1 MQPIIVVGELSLVG
15 KIIVAAVVVVG
26 LVLFVRSWI
35 RNGRL

>member
-1 MQPIIVVGELSLVG
+1 MQPIIVVGEMSLIG
-15 KIIVAAVVVVG
+15 KIVVAAVVVVG